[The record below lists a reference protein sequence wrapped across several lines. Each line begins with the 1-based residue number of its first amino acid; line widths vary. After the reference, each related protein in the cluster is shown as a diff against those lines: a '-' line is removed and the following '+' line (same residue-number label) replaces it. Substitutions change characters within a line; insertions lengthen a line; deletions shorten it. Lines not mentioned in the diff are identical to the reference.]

1 MALSE
6 AQEPIFMGA
15 LFPQKARCYVDQA
28 VALILCCPGSKAGS
42 RAANHQLFQ
51 LFLVKLLLKLP
62 LFWVL
67 YKIV

>member
-28 VALILCCPGSKAGS
+28 VALILCCPGSKTGS
-42 RAANHQLFQ
+42 RAANHQF
-51 LFLVKLLLKLP
+51 FLI
-62 LFWVL
+62 VL
-67 YKIV
+67 GQITFEASFILGSI